1 MMNHAQRKAFE
12 EWAAK
17 ENASILER
25 NEGGEYVNAIV
36 DLEWLAWQAAIEWMK
51 DELLSESAIEDAA
64 SSLRESIENDLKCL
78 ST

>member
-1 MMNHAQRKAFE
+1 MNHAQRKAFE